1 MICPYYYENLQYQ
14 CVSLIDIA
22 QIAATTKQ
30 EEYFR
35 FVKEK
40 LLDPHPEV
48 FFQPSSEEQLL
59 AWLNDRFSE
68 KE

>member
-1 MICPYYYENLQYQ
+1 MICPYYYENLHYQ
-14 CVSLIDIA
+14 CVSLIGIA
-22 QIAATTKQ
+22 QIAATPKQ